1 MLGSMASGLSSFGGS
16 LMDMSGVG
24 SLSGATSLRII
35 PDVRSNSLYVQGP
48 AEAVRQVEQ
57 LLGEIDAP
65 KPGTERDRVAR
76 AIPVEY
82 ADVNE
87 VADIVREVYKEQT
100 ADGLGSMAGM
110 FGGGGRG
117 GRGGGNPL
125 AMLMGGGGD
134 DEDGPSVQLSVAV
147 DARTSRLIVSAP
159 DDLFTQV
166 QTLVQ
171 DLDVAAKDANRSVR
185 FVTLKDADAA
195 FVTQSLGA
203 MMPGVSSG
211 SVVRSP
217 RTVGQGGSAA
227 TTTPTPGTSG
237 GDDGGARDAMR
248 AMFMQR
254 MMQQGGGGFGGRG
267 GDAGGG
273 RGGGQRGG
281 GGGRGRGGR

>member
-1 MLGSMASGLSSFGGS
+1 MTSGLSSFGGS

-24 SLSGATSLRII
+24 SLSGATALRII

-48 AEAVRQVEQ
+48 ADAVRQVDE
-57 LLGEIDAP
+57 LLAQIDAP

-76 AIPVEY
+76 PIPVEY

-147 DARTSRLIVSAP
+147 DTRTSRLIVSAP

-166 QTLVQ
+166 QTLVR
-171 DLDVAAKDANRSVR
+171 DLDDAAKDANRSVR

-203 MMPGVSSG
+203 MMPGVTSG

-217 RTVGQGGSAA
+217 RTVGQGGSPAA
-227 TTTPTPGTSG
+227 PTTATPTAGS
-237 GDDGGARDAMR
+237 DDGGARDAMR
-248 AMFMQR
+248 AMMMQR
-254 MMQQGGGGFGGRG
+254 MMQGGGGFGGRAG
-267 GDAGGG
+267 EAGDAGGG
-273 RGGGQRGG
+273 RGGGGQRGG
-281 GGGRGRGGR
+281 GRTRGGR